1 MSALG
6 GTFDE
11 AVLLFFDES
20 RDMLQQMEHGL
31 LSLQDG
37 PADSETINA
46 LFRAAHT
53 IKGTSGIFNLSR
65 VVDFTHQVESVLDRV
80 RKGKLALD
88 QQLSAPL
95 LASCD
100 MIATLLHQ
108 AEQGETSPAAL
119 AAADADAASLAQRLA
134 SFLEPGSAAA
144 AGPAAA
150 PGTPQVAP
158 GASWH
163 LSLRFGADTF
173 RHGFDPLTIVQ
184 YLASLGQ
191 ITGLATVEEALPP
204 WEGFD
209 PESCYLGFELR
220 LATNASRQEIE
231 AAFEFVGEQCR
242 VRLIAPTRR
251 ADDYIALLREL
262 PQEQRLGDLL
272 VACGALSR
280 EALDTALAS
289 QQHQSALADGAAD
302 AAPPALGQILLAQQQ
317 VAPAVLDAALER
329 QARAGAARA
338 DSNLFVRV
346 PADKLDE
353 LINMVGELVICG
365 ASASTQAAAAG
376 QPALIGTTQHL
387 SRLIEDI
394 RNGAL
399 GLRMVRIG
407 ETFVRYRRV
416 VHDVGQELGKLAT
429 LEIEGADTELD
440 KSVVE
445 KIGDPLMHLVRN
457 ALDHGLEL
465 PEARVAAGKPIQ
477 GTITLAARHDSGN
490 IVILVRDDGR
500 GMDGEALL
508 AKARERGLVAP
519 GQHLSEAEKLELI
532 FAPGFSTAAKVTN
545 LSGRGV
551 GMDVVRKNIEALRG
565 SVRLSSAVGRYSEI
579 EIRLPLTLAI
589 IDGFLVRVSES
600 AFVVPLHTVLECV
613 DAVPSQLS
621 LNERAAGFVRLR
633 GEVLPVLDLRR
644 VFGVQAPPPPRP
656 RIVVVQGANGN
667 AGLLV
672 DRLDGEYQTVI
683 KPLGKLFRQLQGIS
697 GSTVLGSGEVALIL
711 DVPALVKQAT
721 EQQHAANGAPER
733 TLRRDHP
740 TSGAAL
746 STFPGE
752 QS

>member
-1 MSALG
+1 
-6 GTFDE
+6 
-11 AVLLFFDES
+11 
-20 RDMLQQMEHGL
+20 
-31 LSLQDG
+31 
-37 PADSETINA
+37 
-46 LFRAAHT
+46 
-53 IKGTSGIFNLSR
+53 
-65 VVDFTHQVESVLDRV
+65 
-80 RKGKLALD
+80 
-88 QQLSAPL
+88 
-95 LASCD
+95 
-100 MIATLLHQ
+100 MIATLLRQ
-108 AEQGETSPAAL
+108 AEQSEDDPAAL
-119 AAADADAASLAQRLA
+119 AAADAAAAALGQRLA
-134 SFLEPGSAAA
+134 AFLSGDAT
-144 AGPAAA
+144 AA
-150 PGTPQVAP
+150 PVPSTPQAATDDP
-158 GASWH
+158 SATPSGSWH

-173 RHGFDPLTIVQ
+173 RHGFDPLTILQ
-184 YLASLGQ
+184 YLAGLGQ
-191 ITGLATVEEALPP
+191 VTGLATVEEALPP
-204 WEGFD
+204 WERFD

-220 LATNASRQEIE
+220 LATSVSRREIE
-231 AAFEFVGEQCR
+231 SAFEFVGEQCR

-262 PQEQRLGDLL
+262 PHEQRLGDLL
-272 VACGALSR
+272 VACGALS
-280 EALDTALAS
+280 
-289 QQHQSALADGAAD
+289 QSALDAALVSQQRQADQAETSGGAA
-302 AAPPALGQILLAQQQ
+302 PALGQVLLAQQQ
-317 VAPAVLDAALER
+317 LAPAVLDAALER
-329 QARAGAARA
+329 QARGGNARA
-338 DSNLFVRV
+338 EQQLFVRV

-416 VHDVGQELGKLAT
+416 VHDIGQELGKLVT
-429 LEIEGADTELD
+429 LDIEGADTELD

-457 ALDHGLEL
+457 ALDHGIES

-477 GTITLAARHDSGN
+477 GNITLAARHDSGN

-500 GMDGEALL
+500 GMDGDALL

-519 GQHLSEAEKLELI
+519 SQQLSETEKLELI

-565 SVRLSSAVGRYSEI
+565 SVRLSSELGRYSEI

-589 IDGFLVRVSES
+589 IDGFLVRVSDS
-600 AFVVPLHTVLECV
+600 AFVVPLHTVLECI

-644 VFGVQAPPPPRP
+644 VFSVEAPPPLRP

-667 AGLLV
+667 AGLIV

-721 EQQHAANGAPER
+721 EQQHAAAGQLDRNGWRNGHVA
-733 TLRRDHP
+733 
-740 TSGAAL
+740 GAAL